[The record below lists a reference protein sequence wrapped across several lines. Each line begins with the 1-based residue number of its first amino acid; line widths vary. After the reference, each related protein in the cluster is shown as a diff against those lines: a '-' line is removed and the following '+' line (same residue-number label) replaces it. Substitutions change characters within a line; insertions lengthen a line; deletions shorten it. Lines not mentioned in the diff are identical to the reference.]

1 MFPVNAFAEGFI
13 RGLFF
18 TEKGLFTVYVSGSD
32 FAEGL
37 LSSFFLFCAGFLS
50 FCNLLFTKI
59 CFLFLC

>member
-32 FAEGL
+32 FAGEL
-37 LSSFFLFCAGFLS
+37 LSSFS
-50 FCNLLFTKI
+50 
-59 CFLFLC
+59 FLCRFSFFL